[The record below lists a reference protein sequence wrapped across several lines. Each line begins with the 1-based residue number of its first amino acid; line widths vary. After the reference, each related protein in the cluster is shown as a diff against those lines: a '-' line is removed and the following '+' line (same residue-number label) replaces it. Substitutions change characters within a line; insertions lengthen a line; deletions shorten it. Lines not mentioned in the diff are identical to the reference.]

1 MHWGQ
6 PFLCPLRAVQRKPA
20 NSKQRRGPDLREPIL
35 ERCGHGMLL
44 RGEGGGGGPPGTRP
58 LFLFRPERTPGRH
71 LPPRAECKNIKRV
84 KTTEDVPKFWGGGI
98 CLRKQASIR
107 MQLVT
112 ASIST
117 LRNSAARGA
126 LDARCGENGQCPLQL
141 GWTTHNTLDG
151 EQALSLGRM
160 IHNDDGGSPDAQ
172 ICWTDVWAHD
182 SFL

>member
-1 MHWGQ
+1 
-6 PFLCPLRAVQRKPA
+6 
-20 NSKQRRGPDLREPIL
+20 
-35 ERCGHGMLL
+35 
-44 RGEGGGGGPPGTRP
+44 
-58 LFLFRPERTPGRH
+58 
-71 LPPRAECKNIKRV
+71 
-84 KTTEDVPKFWGGGI
+84 
-98 CLRKQASIR
+98 

-126 LDARCGENGQCPLQL
+126 LDGRCGGNSQCPLQL

-172 ICWTDVWAHD
+172 ICLTDVWAYD